1 MLPRKSTGNPH
12 FLGQRV
18 RDTLQNLRVSPCQAC
33 FFCRMFSA
41 KNRRSD
47 GAFPLMLPTSVNGVP
62 EGWGESAEL
71 WRRKFRI
78 SHRKVPHFLQETSDV
93 SDGGFRT
100 SPFTVFA
107 MAFGVS
113 GVPFSDVQSLPSRC
127 PFFSVLMSM
136 PFCPDLQSLPSRY
149 EECPSPMSEAPLPL
163 CRCRL
168 GLPLCKS
175 SISCGERECCSV

>member
-113 GVPFSDVQSLPSRC
+113 GVPFSDVQSLPSR
-127 PFFSVLMSM
+127 
-136 PFCPDLQSLPSRY
+136 Y